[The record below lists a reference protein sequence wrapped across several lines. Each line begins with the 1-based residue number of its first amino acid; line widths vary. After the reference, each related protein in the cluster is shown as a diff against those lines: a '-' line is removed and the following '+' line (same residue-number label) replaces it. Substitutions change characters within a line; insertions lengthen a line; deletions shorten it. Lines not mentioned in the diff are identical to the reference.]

1 MSAITGIYHF
11 GQEPILA
18 EHGHLLM
25 SGLQH
30 FPSDAIDT
38 WRNEHVFLGC
48 HAQYITPESLGEQLP
63 YYDATRQLVITA
75 DAIIDNRESLF
86 QLLQI
91 EYSRRH
97 ALTDSEL
104 ILLAYDKWGEDALRY
119 LVGDFAFMIWD
130 AKRHRLFGAR
140 DFSGS
145 RTLYYYH
152 DHQRF
157 AFCTIIQPL
166 LSLPYTKTLLNEQW
180 LAEFLAIV
188 GMIDVV
194 DASTTV
200 YKDIAQVPPSHS
212 ISIEGNKVTLKRYCT
227 LTGGERLKLKSNDEY
242 VEAFQEVYQKAVTA
256 RLRTNR
262 QVGAQLSGGLDSGS
276 IVSFA
281 VKALSESGKPVHSFS
296 YVPPSDFEDFTPPYI
311 LTDER
316 PFIQSIVQHVG
327 GIKDNYVDFAGRDPY
342 TEIDS
347 FLSTMEMPYK
357 FFENSFWLKG
367 MFEKAQEANV
377 GVLLN
382 GGRGNLSISW
392 GSAIDYYA
400 ILFKRLQWIR
410 LAQELHHYSK
420 NVGGA
425 RLRRLP
431 AVARVAFPIM
441 DRLFPVSESYVYPT
455 LINTDFAQRTDVF
468 NKLKQH
474 GMDQSGWFSSPDIF
488 EQRKSHFEEVFHWN
502 ASNTLAAKLS
512 LNYSLWKRDPTND
525 LRVIRFCL
533 SLPEDQYVQN
543 GLDRALIRRA
553 TKSMLPDNVRLNQSI
568 RGVQGADWVHRMIPH
583 QPELL
588 KELDEMSAD
597 PTIFELLNGPTIKQ
611 GIAKVRSGLRPED
624 ATDPELK
631 VLMRGLIVYRFLKR
645 FT

>member
-11 GQEPILA
+11 DQEPIPV
-18 EHGHLLM
+18 EHEHLLM
-25 SGLQH
+25 SALQQ
-30 FPSDAIDT
+30 FPADAIDT

-48 HAQYITPESLGEQLP
+48 HAQHITPESLQERLP
-63 YYDATRQLVITA
+63 YYDKARQLVITA
-75 DAIIDNRESLF
+75 DAIIDNREALF
-86 QLLQI
+86 QMLQI
-91 EYSRRH
+91 EYGRRSEM
-97 ALTDSEL
+97 TDSEL
-104 ILLAYDKWGEDALRY
+104 ILLAYDRWGEDALQH

-130 AKRHRLFGAR
+130 MKKQRLFGAR

-152 DHQRF
+152 DHRRF
-157 AFCTIIQPL
+157 AFCTVIQPL
-166 LSLPYTKTLLNEQW
+166 LSLPYTTKLLNEQW
-180 LAEFLAIV
+180 LAEYLTIV
-188 GMIDVV
+188 GMVDVV
-194 DASTTV
+194 DASTTA
-200 YKDIAQVPPSHS
+200 YKDIAQLPPSHS
-212 ISIEGNKVTLKRYCT
+212 ITIEGGKVRLKRYCT
-227 LTGGERLKLKSNDEY
+227 LTAKERLKLGSNEEY
-242 VEAFQEVYQKAVTA
+242 VEAFQEVYQEAVTA

-281 VKALSESGKPVHSFS
+281 VNALQSSGKSVHSFS
-296 YVPPSDFEDFTPPYI
+296 YIPPSDFEDFTPPYI

-327 GIKDNYVDFAGRDPY
+327 GIKDSYVDFPGRDPY

-347 FLSTMEMPYK
+347 FLNTMEMPYK

-400 ILFKRLQWIR
+400 MLLKRLQWFR
-410 LAQELHHYSK
+410 LAQELHYYSQ

-431 AVARVAFPIM
+431 AVARTAFPIM
-441 DRLFPVSESYVYPT
+441 DRLFPAAASYEYPL
-455 LINTDFAQRTDVF
+455 LINPEFARRTDVF

-474 GMDQSGWFSSPDIF
+474 GMDQSGWFSSPNIF

-512 LNYSLWKRDPTND
+512 LSYSLWKRDPTND

-533 SLPEDQYVQN
+533 SLPEGQYVQN

-553 TKSMLPDNVRLNQSI
+553 TKNLLPDKVRLNQSI
-568 RGVQGADWVHRMIPH
+568 RGVQGADWVHRILPH
-583 QPELL
+583 QSALL
-588 KELDEMSAD
+588 KELDEMGSDKA
-597 PTIFELLNGPTIKQ
+597 IFELLHGPTVQQ
-611 GIAKVRSGLRPED
+611 GIAKVRSGLKPED
-624 ATDPELK
+624 ATDPVLK

-645 FT
+645 LT